1 MAFYHGIKT
10 SQKETSVSTPI
21 EAGCG
26 IPFVVGT
33 APVHT
38 VGGKVNVPVLVTS
51 WAEAVA
57 ALGYSDDWEKYTLC
71 EMMYS
76 HFRLYGMQPCV
87 FVNVLNPE
95 DTDAVEEV
103 TGEVTNVVNRSA
115 DLPYEAILTT
125 LSVSATESGE
135 ALKEGTDWSAAYTD
149 GVLRVELS
157 RSGAAADAKTIYV
170 TYSKIKPDV
179 VTKDDIIGGYDAS
192 TGVYSGMETLDMVYP
207 MYGIIPDLLLA
218 PGYSHDSEVAAIMSA
233 KAISQGELFEA
244 KALIDVDAST
254 VKKYSD
260 VLAWKKDQN
269 IMAKY
274 QVLGWPMVKL
284 GEKIFHYSVALAG
297 VIAQTDANND
307 ACPSDSPSN
316 KALQADALVDA
327 DGNEI
332 VLTLPQA
339 NYLNSVGVCTS
350 FALNGGLKI
359 WGNYTACYPEN
370 TDVKDQFIPVSRTF
384 AWVAN
389 SLILTFWSKV
399 DRPMNR
405 MLVDNVTDSCNM
417 WISSLAAEGKIIAGR
432 VEAREDENPTI
443 DLLQGKIKFHVFL
456 TCTIPAQELEF
467 VLEYDP
473 DKLANIFA

>member
-10 SQKETSVSTPI
+10 SQKETSVSTPV

-51 WAEAVA
+51 WAEAVS
-57 ALGYSDDWEKYTLC
+57 ALGYSDDWKNYTLC

-87 FVNVLNPE
+87 FVNVLDPAAS
-95 DTDAVEEV
+95 DAVEDV
-103 TGEVTNVVNRSA
+103 AGAVTNVVNRSA

-125 LSVSATESGE
+125 LKVSATESGE
-135 ALKEGTDWSAAYTD
+135 ALEEGTDWSAAYTD
-149 GVLRVELS
+149 GVLRVELT
-157 RSGAAADAKTIYV
+157 RDGAAKDAKTIYV
-170 TYSKIKPDV
+170 TYKKVKPDAV
-179 VTKDDIIGGYDAS
+179 DKADIIGGYDAA
-192 TGVYSGMETLDMVYP
+192 TGVYSGLETLDMVYP

-218 PGYSHDSEVAAIMSA
+218 PGYSHDPEVAAILST
-233 KAISQGELFEA
+233 KATSQGELFEA
-244 KALIDVDAST
+244 KALIDVDASA

-260 VLAWKKDQN
+260 VLAWKKDKN

-284 GEKIFHYSVALAG
+284 GEKVFHYSVALAG

-339 NYLNSVGVCTS
+339 NYLNSVGVCTA

-389 SLILTFWSKV
+389 SLILTFWGKV

-456 TCTIPAQELEF
+456 TCTIPAQEIEF

>member
-1 MAFYHGIKT
+1 MAFYHGVKT
-10 SQKETSVSTPI
+10 SQKATSVSTPI

-33 APVHT
+33 APVHV
-38 VGGKVNVPVLVTS
+38 VGGKVNVPVLATS
-51 WAEAVA
+51 WADAVE

-76 HFRLYGMQPCV
+76 HFQLYGMQPCV
-87 FVNVLNPE
+87 FVNVLDPAAS
-95 DTDAVEEV
+95 DAVEEV
-103 TGEVTNVVNRSA
+103 AASVHTVTSRRV
-115 DLPYEAILTT
+115 DLPYEALLDTLTVT
-125 LSVSATESGE
+125 TVEGNT
-135 ALKEGTDWSAAYTD
+135 ALEKGKDWSASYTD
-149 GVLRVELS
+149 GVLRVELT
-157 RSGAAADAKTIYV
+157 RDGAAKDAASV
-170 TYSKIKPDV
+170 NVGYSKVKPEV
-179 VTKDDIIGGYDAS
+179 VTKADIIGGYDAA
-192 TGVYSGMETLDMVYP
+192 TGAYSGLETIDMVYP
-207 MYGIIPDLLLA
+207 MYGLIPDLILA
-218 PGYSHDSEVAAIMSA
+218 PGYTHDSEVAAILVT
-233 KAISQGELFEA
+233 KATSQGELFEA
-244 KALIDVDAST
+244 KALIDVDASS

-260 VLAWKKDQN
+260 VLAWKKDKN
-269 IMAKY
+269 IMSKY

-284 GEKIFHYSVALAG
+284 GEKVFHYSVALAG
-297 VIAQTDANND
+297 VMAQTDAEND

-316 KALQADALVDA
+316 KPLQADGFCDA

-339 NYLNSVGVCTS
+339 NYLNSVGVCTG

-389 SLILTFWSKV
+389 SLILTFWNKV

-405 MLVDNVTDSCNM
+405 MLVDNVVDSCNM
-417 WISSLAAEGKIIAGR
+417 WLSSLAAEGKIIAGR
-432 VEAREDENPTI
+432 VEAREDENPII

-456 TCTIPAQELEF
+456 TCTIPAQEIEF